1 MALKAQLAFEESRKM
16 DAEFWVG
23 SWFSGCP
30 SDLGQLVGGTVS
42 PVAVAGGQGGG
53 ARVSEGGG
61 WEG

>member
-1 MALKAQLAFEESRKM
+1 MQNSLEGVQLLLRLS
-16 DAEFWVG
+16 VH
-23 SWFSGCP
+23 
-30 SDLGQLVGGTVS
+30 LGQLVGGTVS